1 MVFKIRIAVFAAL
14 LALLIS
20 LAGAGFAISA
30 DEAIALVTIQNN
42 YMMSGESASAVKEMI
57 TYQNTKYLV
66 VATLKGDSVTCYIP
80 VKDSDQKIA
89 AGDIEISALTKAAI
103 VFTKMTQ
110 LRENTSSAN
119 WIYSYSTKNYL
130 YDLQNEF
137 TQMMGR
143 VITVQTELAKLGS
156 EAAALT
162 QLADETQSQLEAI
175 ASKSKDIADKVE
187 AGRKKEETFLAAPD
201 TNGVNSYES
210 TYKDI
215 FTQLENYKSD
225 YTAIETNINKLNQG
239 IGALQTNKLT
249 IDQKRSLQLLLTMSV
264 SARRLPT
271 FFSQND
277 QLRTIIESVFNSAK
291 NSNSYVETLATRRLR
306 NEAWQLM
313 YGQNATLAKLDPS
326 FTTLEKAASAIL
338 SEENAAQWVD
348 QDAVDALS
356 TSWNGATSRFNT
368 AEYEKAKDYA
378 TKATNFAKA
387 VMQKGANTTP
397 IDNTQ
402 DVVIKIVVGLIIVI
416 IAVFIFDKF
425 LRKSK
430 PKEEEYDEP

>member
-1 MVFKIRIAVFAAL
+1 MAFKNRTAVFTTL
-14 LALLIS
+14 LVLLITM
-20 LAGAGFAISA
+20 AGAGYAMSA

-42 YMMSGESASAVKEMI
+42 YMMSGETASAVKEMI
-57 TYQNTKYLV
+57 TYQNAKYLV

-80 VKDSDQKIA
+80 VKDSDGKIA

-110 LRENTSSAN
+110 LKENTSAAN
-119 WIYSYSTKNYL
+119 WTYSYSTKNYL

-137 TQMMGR
+137 TQMMGG
-143 VITVQTELAKLGS
+143 VLTVQTELAKLGS
-156 EAAALT
+156 EAQALT
-162 QLADETQSQLEAI
+162 QLADETQSQLESI
-175 ASKSKDIADKVE
+175 AAKSKDLAEKVE
-187 AGRKKEETFLAAPD
+187 TGRKKEDAFLTAPD
-201 TNGVNSYES
+201 TNGVTTYEAS
-210 TYKDI
+210 YKDI
-215 FTQLENYKSD
+215 FAQLEEYKSE
-225 YTAIETNINKLNQG
+225 YTAIEININKLNQG
-239 IGALQTNKLT
+239 IGALTTSKLT
-249 IDQKRSLQLLLTMSV
+249 IDQKRSLQSLLTMSV

-277 QLRTIIESVFNSAK
+277 QLRTIIESVFSSAK

-313 YGQNATLAKLDPS
+313 YGQNTALQKLDSS
-326 FTTLEKAASAIL
+326 FTTLEAAATAIL
-338 SEENAAQWVD
+338 SEENSSKWVD

-356 TSWNGATSRFNT
+356 TSWTGATSRFNT

-378 TKATNFAKA
+378 TKAASFVKTI
-387 VMQKGANTTP
+387 MQKGANTEVV
-397 IDNTQ
+397 DNTQ
-402 DVVIKIVVGLIIVI
+402 DVVIKIVVGLIVVI

-430 PKEEEYDEP
+430 PKEEEYNEP